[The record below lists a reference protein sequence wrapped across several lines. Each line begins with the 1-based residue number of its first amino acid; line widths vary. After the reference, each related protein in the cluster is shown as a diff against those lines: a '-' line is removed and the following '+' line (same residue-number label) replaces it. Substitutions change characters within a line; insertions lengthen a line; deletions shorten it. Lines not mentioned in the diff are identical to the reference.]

1 MKYIIET
8 ATNGYILRTPPE
20 TEEEIEEVEVFE
32 DEGDEKKAFESLV
45 YHLAENFGFL
55 YDKWKKD
62 NLNIKWNKKGHK
74 YDDNLYASEKLA
86 NEKEPSV

>member
-8 ATNGYILRTPPE
+8 ADNGYILTTPPE
-20 TEEEIEEVEVFE
+20 SEEDRAEVRVFE
-32 DEGDEKKAFESLV
+32 EYENEKKAFEALV
-45 YHLAENFGFL
+45 YQLAEDFGFM

-74 YDDNLYASEKLA
+74 YEDNFAI
-86 NEKEPSV
+86 EKEPSV

>member
-8 ATNGYILRTPPE
+8 ADNGYILTTPPE
-20 TEEEIEEVEVFE
+20 SKEDRAEVQVFE
-32 DEGDEKKAFESLV
+32 EYESKKKAFESLV
-45 YHLAENFGFL
+45 YHLAEDLGFM

-74 YDDNLYASEKLA
+74 YEENFVS
-86 NEKEPSV
+86 EKEPSV